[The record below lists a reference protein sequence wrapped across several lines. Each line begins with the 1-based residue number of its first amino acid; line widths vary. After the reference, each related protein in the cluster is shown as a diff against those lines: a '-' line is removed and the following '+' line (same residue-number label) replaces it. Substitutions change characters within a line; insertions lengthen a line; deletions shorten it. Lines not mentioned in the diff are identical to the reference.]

1 MFLIDFLFKDA
12 TGLNI
17 WPEKFKLKDIY
28 ISFFN
33 SNFNKYLLQ

>member
-1 MFLIDFLFKDA
+1 MQLALISE
-12 TGLNI
+12 
-17 WPEKFKLKDIY
+17 PEKFKLKDIY